1 MARFCGRSVMPSI
14 DQFIVWVVVGLLGG
28 SLAALVTT
36 RDRKGY
42 GLLRNLGVGLVGA
55 LVGGFL
61 FRLLGLWPGL
71 DSVAVSLRDVVAAV
85 VGSLIV
91 LAALWLW
98 QRSKTDK
105 VGLAVWMRDLLGGS
119 DHEESFGQ
127 DARI

>member
-1 MARFCGRSVMPSI
+1 MPSI

-61 FRLLGLWPGL
+61 FRLLGLWPDLDRVGGL
-71 DSVAVSLRDVVAAV
+71 VAGRRSRRCGVADRSRGA
-85 VGSLIV
+85 LAM
-91 LAALWLW
+91 AAL
-98 QRSKTDK
+98 QN
-105 VGLAVWMRDLLGGS
+105 
-119 DHEESFGQ
+119 
-127 DARI
+127 